1 MAQHYVKTDD
11 KGFVIQNALK
21 LAEGEDPKDYK
32 QVTIATQDEID
43 FNQNFQVYQITD
55 TGTYIRGGKQA
66 VTVADLNASLA
77 DAQDII
83 TKQQAAMADQAN
95 TIKQLQTALASATKS
110 QVEAQQQFVATQEQF
125 QKQFVGLSQQIVA
138 VQKQVAE
145 LTPAEK

>member
-1 MAQHYVKTDD
+1 MALHYVKTDE
-11 KGFVIQNALK
+11 KNFVIQNALK

-55 TGTYIRGGKQA
+55 TGTYIRGGEQA
-66 VTVADLNASLA
+66 VTVPDLNQRLA
-77 DAQDII
+77 EALDTI
-83 TKQQAAMADQAN
+83 TDLKE
-95 TIKQLQTALASATKS
+95 ALTNATKA
-110 QVEAQQQFVATQEQF
+110 QVQAQQQFVKTQEQF